1 MRGGSSLILAGDSAD
16 YPRGST
22 QKYPDPESAGSGIYA
37 AGLRYIE
44 VVAAIDVSKV
54 AVEIVAADTV
64 GTPHAQDWHIAR
76 LN

>member
-1 MRGGSSLILAGDSAD
+1 MWGGSSLILAGDSAD

-22 QKYPDPESAGSGIYA
+22 QKYPDPALSGSGLYA
-37 AGLRYIE
+37 AYLRN
-44 VVAAIDVSKV
+44 IDVVSAVDVGKV

-64 GTPHAQDWHIAR
+64 GTPYAQDWHIAR